1 MPSTPRS
8 QRNLL
13 GCTARAVENA
23 APWCLRHI
31 EQWQCPMNW
40 KGASASKATSPHR
53 QLPRTVMVHPP
64 LPPRVRRLGRVALG
78 RSRRNGSRTATTS
91 ARCRRSSTTS
101 MILRARA
108 QARSGRRP
116 HRCLRHR
123 ATIGAARDY
132 LCDAHRAPGC
142 GWLPEFVPASSKRI
156 VEVHNID
163 SNEICARFEIER
175 QDEAL
180 FTETL
185 VLQGFEPYSGLPVPP
200 RRFSSRHPCP
210 FSADDL
216 RSARLF
222 YRKVRSGLPPHEYFA
237 IAGGSLVAYYW
248 TAYEPSLN
256 GRAD

>member
-31 EQWQCPMNW
+31 EQWQCPMNS

-53 QLPRTVMVHPP
+53 QLPRTVMVRPP
-64 LPPRVRRLGRVALG
+64 LPPRVRRLGRVALA

-101 MILRARA
+101 TILRARA

-116 HRCLRHR
+116 HRYLRHR

-132 LCDAHRAPGC
+132 LGDARSITPPPLPLPGAHEQAISV
-142 GWLPEFVPASSKRI
+142 GSSGGPWVALVIGGGRVVLCRS
-156 VEVHNID
+156 VEV
-163 SNEICARFEIER
+163 
-175 QDEAL
+175 
-180 FTETL
+180 
-185 VLQGFEPYSGLPVPP
+185 
-200 RRFSSRHPCP
+200 
-210 FSADDL
+210 
-216 RSARLF
+216 
-222 YRKVRSGLPPHEYFA
+222 
-237 IAGGSLVAYYW
+237 
-248 TAYEPSLN
+248 
-256 GRAD
+256 

>member
-1 MPSTPRS
+1 M
-8 QRNLL
+8 
-13 GCTARAVENA
+13 
-23 APWCLRHI
+23 
-31 EQWQCPMNW
+31 
-40 KGASASKATSPHR
+40 GASTR
-53 QLPRTVMVHPP
+53 IVL
-64 LPPRVRRLGRVALG
+64 
-78 RSRRNGSRTATTS
+78 SRAAGVFLAVVGLLAAGVYLLDAYFEGENQVSRCETLA
-91 ARCRRSSTTS
+91 
-101 MILRARA
+101 
-108 QARSGRRP
+108 G
-116 HRCLRHR
+116 
-123 ATIGAARDY
+123 GDG
-132 LCDAHRAPGC
+132 HRAPGC

-256 GRAD
+256 GRADR